1 MSFNIIISILGVLS
15 GMYALTYANWE
26 FSNKNKL
33 GTTVIYIF
41 TITSIFLSVFQN
53 FA

>member
-33 GTTVIYIF
+33 GATVIYIF